1 MHQRRRLAKA
11 KHRRGGIAV
20 EITEVLRQGIV
31 TEKTTA
37 LQQQNKY
44 TFKVALEANKID
56 VRRAVETLF
65 NVKVVSVNTMRMPG
79 KAKMM
84 RRRGKAPRSVPA
96 REWKKAI
103 VTLREGQSI
112 DALKA

>member
-1 MHQRRRLAKA
+1 M
-11 KHRRGGIAV
+11 
-20 EITEVLRQGIV
+20 EITEILRHGIT
-31 TEKTTA
+31 TEKSVK
-37 LQQQNKY
+37 LQELNKY

-56 VRRAVETLF
+56 IRRAVEELF

-79 KAKMM
+79 KTKMF
-84 RRRGKAPRSVPA
+84 RRKGVAPRPQPA

-103 VTLREGQSI
+103 VTLRPGYTI

>member
-1 MHQRRRLAKA
+1 
-11 KHRRGGIAV
+11 V
-20 EITEVLRQGIV
+20 EITEILRQGII
-31 TEKTTA
+31 TERSVK
-37 LQQQNKY
+37 LQEQNQY
-44 TFKVALEANKID
+44 TFEVALKANKID

-65 NVKVVSVNTMRMPG
+65 KVKVISVNTIRMPG

-84 RRRGKAPRSVPA
+84 RRRGAAPRPIEP

-103 VTLREGQSI
+103 VTLAEGQTI

>member
-1 MHQRRRLAKA
+1 
-11 KHRRGGIAV
+11 V

-31 TEKTTA
+31 TEKSVS
-37 LQQQNKY
+37 LQEQNKY
-44 TFKVALEANKID
+44 TFEVALNANKID

-65 NVKVVSVNTMRMPG
+65 NVNVVSVNIMRMPG
-79 KAKMM
+79 KPRLM
-84 RRRGKAPRSVPA
+84 RRRGAPPRPVAA